1 METNYT
7 EQIQIYKTNKIAAL
21 YPTAKLII
29 VVLYIFCTL
38 VIGTVRIT
46 SLSLPLL
53 LIPEFGIVVFLLIVS
68 EISKNGYNILKD
80 ILKFAAIIFFVQVF
94 LIPGGRLVFRL
105 FFLTLYEVGIRSGIS
120 LSFSLLNIAGIFIWF
135 FQTTETKEIIRAL
148 EDSGVHYKAAYIMLS
163 TFQMIDVLSQNSK
176 TILNAQ
182 RARGI
187 ETDGN
192 LLLRIKAFIPV
203 LLPLFLTAI
212 TGVEERVL
220 ALETKGF
227 LVECPKTHLLNVK
240 RSGHETYAIMAAAL
254 CTIFI
259 LAGRVMLCFLS

>member
-1 METNYT
+1 MR
-7 EQIQIYKTNKIAAL
+7 
-21 YPTAKLII
+21 P
-29 VVLYIFCTL
+29 
-38 VIGTVRIT
+38 
-46 SLSLPLL
+46 LSSSYR
-53 LIPEFGIVVFLLIVS
+53 F
-68 EISKNGYNILKD
+68 
-80 ILKFAAIIFFVQVF
+80 F

-105 FFLTLYEVGIRSGIS
+105 FFLTLYEEGIRSGIS
-120 LSFSLLNIAGIFIWF
+120 LSFTLLNIAGIFIWF

-203 LLPLFLTAI
+203 LLPPVSDRYNRCRR
-212 TGVEERVL
+212 TGI
-220 ALETKGF
+220 GF
-227 LVECPKTHLLNVK
+227 RDKRLSGRMSQDPFIECKAQRT
-240 RSGHETYAIMAAAL
+240 
-254 CTIFI
+254 
-259 LAGRVMLCFLS
+259 